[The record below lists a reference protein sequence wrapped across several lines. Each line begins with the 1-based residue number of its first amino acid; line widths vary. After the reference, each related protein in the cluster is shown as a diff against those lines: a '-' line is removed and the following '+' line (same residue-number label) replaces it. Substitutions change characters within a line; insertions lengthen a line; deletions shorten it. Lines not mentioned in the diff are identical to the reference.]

1 LLKRLRTAFS
11 RRFFP
16 DREQFREPL
25 RDDVGQR
32 AESSALNRRTEG
44 LSSSR
49 RAEVLF
55 SNRRAAWFDFLV
67 VDFGFLRFF
76 WKNRARLSPRAWRM
90 NQPYPSDIDWAARQ
104 GIRTVITTRHDPR
117 HGGHALE
124 REACERQGLTYVTL
138 PFFSREAPSRAAIAD
153 AAALLASV
161 EYPILIHC
169 KSGADRAG
177 FLSALYLIVEEGV
190 PVAEAR
196 HQLSLRHFHFRT
208 SRTGILDAVFDA
220 YVAAHPD
227 GNPGFLAWAASEY
240 DPAAVTEAFRHN
252 WFSDLVDR
260 LILRHE

>member
-1 LLKRLRTAFS
+1 MILLKRLRTAFS

-16 DREQFREPL
+16 DREQFREPGWNDAARRKEAL
-25 RDDVGQR
+25 LPDPR
-32 AESSALNRRTEG
+32 AES
-44 LSSSR
+44 
-49 RAEVLF
+49 F
-55 SNRRAAWFDFLV
+55 SFNRRAAWFDFLV

-90 NQPYPSDIDWAARQ
+90 NQPYPGDIAWAARQ

-124 REACERQGLTYVTL
+124 LEACKRLGITYVTL
-138 PFFSREAPSRAAIAD
+138 PFFSREAPSRDAIAE
-153 AAALLASV
+153 AAAFLAAA

-177 FLSALYLIVEEGV
+177 FLSALYLIVQEGV

-227 GNPGFLAWAASEY
+227 GNPGFLEWAANEY
-240 DPAAVTEAFRHN
+240 DPAAVTKAFRHN
-252 WFSDLVDR
+252 WFSDLLDR
-260 LILRHE
+260 VVLRHE

>member
-1 LLKRLRTAFS
+1 
-11 RRFFP
+11 
-16 DREQFREPL
+16 
-25 RDDVGQR
+25 
-32 AESSALNRRTEG
+32 
-44 LSSSR
+44 
-49 RAEVLF
+49 
-55 SNRRAAWFDFLV
+55 
-67 VDFGFLRFF
+67 
-76 WKNRARLSPRAWRM
+76 M
-90 NQPYPSDIDWAARQ
+90 NQPYPGDIAWAARQ

-124 REACERQGLTYVTL
+124 REACARLGLVYVTL
-138 PFFSREAPSRAAIAD
+138 PFFSREAPSRTAIAD
-153 AAALLASV
+153 AAAFLAAA

-177 FLSALYLIVEEGV
+177 FLSALYLIVQEGV

-227 GNPGFLAWAASEY
+227 GNTDFLEWAANEY

-252 WFSDLVDR
+252 WFSDLLDR

>member
-1 LLKRLRTAFS
+1 MLKRLRTALS

-16 DREQFREPL
+16 DREQFRVPL
-25 RDDVGQR
+25 RVDAGHR
-32 AESSALNRRTEG
+32 ADGDSANNRTE
-44 LSSSR
+44 
-49 RAEVLF
+49 VF
-55 SNRRAAWFDFLV
+55 SFNRRAAWFDFLV

-76 WKNRARLSPRAWRM
+76 WKNRVRLSPRAWRM
-90 NQPYPSDIDWAARQ
+90 NQPYPHDIEWAAAQ
-104 GIRTVITTRHDPR
+104 GIRTVITSRHDPR

-124 REACERQGLTYVTL
+124 SEACDRLGLIYVTL
-138 PFFSREAPSRAAIAD
+138 PFFSREAPSREAILD
-153 AAALLASV
+153 AATYLASA

-177 FLSALYLIVEEGV
+177 FLSALYLITQEGV
-190 PVAEAR
+190 PVTEAR

-227 GNPGFLAWAASEY
+227 QATGFLEWVASEY
-240 DPAAVTEAFRHN
+240 DPAVVTKAFRHN